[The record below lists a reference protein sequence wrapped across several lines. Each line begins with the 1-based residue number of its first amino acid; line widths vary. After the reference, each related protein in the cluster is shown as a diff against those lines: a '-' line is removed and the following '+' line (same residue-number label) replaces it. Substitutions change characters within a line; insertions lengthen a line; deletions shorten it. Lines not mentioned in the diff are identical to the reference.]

1 MTGYTSLN
9 ARLAKVIINANCVVI
24 KHRCATVVVVVVVV
38 VAAAAAFPAL
48 PASINRRIRV
58 DRCDS
63 FRFLR
68 ALLLAPRA
76 NPGIDI

>member
-24 KHRCATVVVVVVVV
+24 KHRCATVVVVV
-38 VAAAAAFPAL
+38 AAAAFPAL